1 MQTTIL
7 SKELPVKTVV
17 YAYLLGP
24 LGGAHV
30 SVSCRLKGL
39 VTRLDSIHHPWRGA
53 DRRSCRGLGET
64 VILRMGVKE
73 GRFPGEVDR

>member
-1 MQTTIL
+1 M
-7 SKELPVKTVV
+7 
-17 YAYLLGP
+17 
-24 LGGAHV
+24 

-39 VTRLDSIHHPWRGA
+39 VTRLDSIHLHWRGT
-53 DRRSCRGLGET
+53 DSRSCRGLGET